1 MDAVAVVATQVHF
14 TRVRDL
20 ILERFPEYS
29 LRHCWPAQ
37 GILVFTGVPGP
48 VVDLVCG
55 GCEAIAILCEPEH
68 RCLPTHCHARTHA
81 HVSP

>member
-1 MDAVAVVATQVHF
+1 MDAVAEVATQVHF

-37 GILVFTGVPGP
+37 GILVFSGGAGARGGP
-48 VVDLVCG
+48 RVRWVRSYCPHSEVRATLPPHP
-55 GCEAIAILCEPEH
+55 LPESA
-68 RCLPTHCHARTHA
+68 THTRT
-81 HVSP
+81 

>member
-37 GILVFTGVPGP
+37 GVLVFTGAPGP
-48 VVDLVCG
+48 VVDLVCS
-55 GCEAIAILCEPEH
+55 GCEAAKLE
-68 RCLPTHCHARTHA
+68 R
-81 HVSP
+81 

>member
-14 TRVRDL
+14 ARVRDL

-37 GILVFTGVPGP
+37 SVLVFTGAPGP

-55 GCEAIAILCEPEH
+55 GCEAIAILCEQRSQSTVASP
-68 RCLPTHCHARTHA
+68 PTATRAHTRT
-81 HVSP
+81 